1 MGLQTVK
8 QVHTCQLGPKRVAFL
23 CCSVLRSSVQLCIW
37 PFVSYLFSQ
46 VTVVMR
52 NGRDE
57 ELTIKIL
64 PDEAKRGTCMNKAL
78 EAREFGKI
86 FEYI

>member
-1 MGLQTVK
+1 
-8 QVHTCQLGPKRVAFL
+8 
-23 CCSVLRSSVQLCIW
+23 
-37 PFVSYLFSQ
+37 
-46 VTVVMR
+46 MR